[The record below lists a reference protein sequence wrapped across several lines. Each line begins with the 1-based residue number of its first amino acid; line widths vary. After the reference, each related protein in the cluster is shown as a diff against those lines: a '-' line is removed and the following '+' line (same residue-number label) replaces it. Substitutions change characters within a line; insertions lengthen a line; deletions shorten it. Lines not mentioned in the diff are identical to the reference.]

1 MMMRGVLKTSTIRIS
16 AGETDAVYRS
26 LKEMPAALRRRLL
39 RSTNSVNSATI
50 LIADRRGRQELVR
63 AIQNLSFERRSTRPP
78 AAGWRLRPAV
88 KAALA
93 GLVGAAGVLA
103 GWFLFLHR

>member
-1 MMMRGVLKTSTIRIS
+1 MTRGVLKTSTIRIS
-16 AGETDAVYRS
+16 AGEIDAVYRS
-26 LKEMPAALRRRLL
+26 VKEVPAALRRRLL

-50 LIADRRGRQELVR
+50 LIADRRGRRELVR
-63 AIQNLSFERRSTRPP
+63 AIQNLSFERRASRPP
-78 AAGWRLRPAV
+78 AAGWRLRRAV

-103 GWFLFLHR
+103 AWFFFLHR